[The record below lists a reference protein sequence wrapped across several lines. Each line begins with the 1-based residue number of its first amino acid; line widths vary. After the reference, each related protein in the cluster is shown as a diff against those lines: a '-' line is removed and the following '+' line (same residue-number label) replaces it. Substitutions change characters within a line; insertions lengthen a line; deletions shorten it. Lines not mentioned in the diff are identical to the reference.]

1 MINVPAVKKFHEISD
16 IIEDNDLFKSSESI
30 LSYNFYFKKL
40 KRYPLLSKD
49 EEYELA
55 LKIKEGDKKARNL
68 MINSNLRLVI
78 IIAKKF
84 IGRGLLFDDLIM
96 EGNIGLMKAVDKFIP
111 KKGFRFST
119 YAMWWIRQ
127 SIERGIST
135 SGRLIRI
142 PIHVLDNLSKC
153 YKATKEIESKLE
165 RKPYISEIGE
175 RTGIKER
182 KLEGILNSNFSICS
196 LDYSYEGND
205 ENAGHLGGGL
215 LNYISDD
222 EESTSPYEIL
232 KRDETLEILNKCFLS
247 LNPLS
252 RKILILRYGL
262 NGANPKTLNE
272 IGLMFGLTKERI
284 RQIEVKAISM
294 LKKSLKD

>member
-1 MINVPAVKKFHEISD
+1 MINISDVKKFHEISD
-16 IIEDNDLFKSSESI
+16 IIEDNDLFESSESI
-30 LSYNFYFKKL
+30 LSYNLYFKKL
-40 KRYPLLSKD
+40 KMYPLLSKD

-55 LKIKEGDKKARNL
+55 LKIKEGDKKAKDL

-78 IIAKKF
+78 IVAKKF
-84 IGRGLLFDDLIM
+84 IGRGLLFDDLIT
-96 EGNIGLMKAVDKFIP
+96 EGNIGLMKAVDKFNP

-135 SGRLIRI
+135 SGRLIHI
-142 PIHVLDNLSKC
+142 PIHISDNLSKC

-196 LDYSYEGND
+196 LDYSYEGKD
-205 ENAGHLGGGL
+205 ENAGHLGRGGGAFKL
-215 LNYISDD
+215 Y
-222 EESTSPYEIL
+222 
-232 KRDETLEILNKCFLS
+232 KR
-247 LNPLS
+247 
-252 RKILILRYGL
+252 
-262 NGANPKTLNE
+262 
-272 IGLMFGLTKERI
+272 
-284 RQIEVKAISM
+284 
-294 LKKSLKD
+294 

>member
-1 MINVPAVKKFHEISD
+1 MINVSAVKKFHEISD

-40 KRYPLLSKD
+40 KLYPLLSKD

-55 LKIKEGDKKARNL
+55 LKIKEGDKKARDL

-142 PIHVLDNLSKC
+142 PIHVLENLSKC

-165 RKPYISEIGE
+165 RKPYIFEIGE

-205 ENAGHLGGGL
+205 ENAGRLVRGGAFKL
-215 LNYISDD
+215 Y
-222 EESTSPYEIL
+222 
-232 KRDETLEILNKCFLS
+232 KR
-247 LNPLS
+247 
-252 RKILILRYGL
+252 
-262 NGANPKTLNE
+262 
-272 IGLMFGLTKERI
+272 
-284 RQIEVKAISM
+284 
-294 LKKSLKD
+294 

>member
-55 LKIKEGDKKARNL
+55 LKIKEGDKKAKDL

-111 KKGFRFST
+111 KKGLRFST

-205 ENAGHLGGGL
+205 ENAGHLGGGAFKL
-215 LNYISDD
+215 Y
-222 EESTSPYEIL
+222 
-232 KRDETLEILNKCFLS
+232 KR
-247 LNPLS
+247 
-252 RKILILRYGL
+252 
-262 NGANPKTLNE
+262 
-272 IGLMFGLTKERI
+272 
-284 RQIEVKAISM
+284 
-294 LKKSLKD
+294 

>member
-1 MINVPAVKKFHEISD
+1 MINISDVKKFHEISD
-16 IIEDNDLFKSSESI
+16 IIEDNDLFESSESI
-30 LSYNFYFKKL
+30 LSYNLYFKKL
-40 KRYPLLSKD
+40 KMYPLLSKD

-55 LKIKEGDKKARNL
+55 LKIKEGDKKAKDL

-96 EGNIGLMKAVDKFIP
+96 EGNIGLMKAVDKFNP

-196 LDYSYEGND
+196 LDYSYEGKD
-205 ENAGHLGGGL
+205 ENAGHLGRGGAFKL
-215 LNYISDD
+215 Y
-222 EESTSPYEIL
+222 
-232 KRDETLEILNKCFLS
+232 KR
-247 LNPLS
+247 
-252 RKILILRYGL
+252 
-262 NGANPKTLNE
+262 
-272 IGLMFGLTKERI
+272 
-284 RQIEVKAISM
+284 
-294 LKKSLKD
+294 